1 MNNVRLSIP
10 THHSTQNFVFLFLEN
25 KFKLK
30 MSKPVL
36 VGLAL
41 GLIFM
46 SSFTGQC
53 YGQLEVGFYKGKCS
67 GKDVEA
73 IVGSVIATKI
83 KDDPMIVAALLRLQF
98 HDCFVRVLVLGHNA
112 RGYAIPLVEP
122 ASREDDKRPVRDK
135 WYQSQPR
142 GTVMGR
148 YVGLTPSTLI
158 VGSAPRVVSAR
169 GGFPVGRGTDK
180 HGSRQGNVPLTR
192 ASGTGGGSMSLP
204 LVELAS
210 REDNK
215 RAGCDAS
222 ILLDGSN
229 SEKTAPIN
237 LHLRGFDIIDAAKAA
252 VEAVCPGVVSCADI
266 IVMATR
272 DSVAKSK
279 GMRYDVQTGRRDG
292 FISLAQNTVDIPT
305 PNISVSDSI
314 KAFDKKGLG
323 FVDMVYL
330 LGAHTVGVA
339 HCSTFIDRLY
349 NFKNTGKPDP
359 SMNDELLTKL
369 RSTCPQNATVDN
381 IANLDQN
388 PRTSIIVD
396 NSYYYQILKH
406 RGVLQIDQELVYDL
420 RTVLVVLGATLELDF
435 NIRFPHAMVNLGK
448 VQVLTGTEG
457 EIRKSCPAVNNPTAM
472 AI

>member
-1 MNNVRLSIP
+1 
-10 THHSTQNFVFLFLEN
+10 
-25 KFKLK
+25 

-36 VGLAL
+36 LGLAL

-53 YGQLEVGFYKGKCS
+53 YGQLEVGFYKGKCG

-73 IVGSVIATKI
+73 IVSSVIATKI
-83 KDDPMIVAALLRLQF
+83 KDDPKIVAALLRLQF
-98 HDCFVRVLVLGHNA
+98 HDCFVR
-112 RGYAIPLVEP
+112 
-122 ASREDDKRPVRDK
+122 
-135 WYQSQPR
+135 
-142 GTVMGR
+142 
-148 YVGLTPSTLI
+148 
-158 VGSAPRVVSAR
+158 
-169 GGFPVGRGTDK
+169 
-180 HGSRQGNVPLTR
+180 
-192 ASGTGGGSMSLP
+192 
-204 LVELAS
+204 
-210 REDNK
+210 
-215 RAGCDAS
+215 GCDAS

-279 GMRYDVQTGRRDG
+279 GVRYDVQTGRRDG

-339 HCSTFIDRLY
+339 HCSAFIDRLY

>member
-1 MNNVRLSIP
+1 
-10 THHSTQNFVFLFLEN
+10 
-25 KFKLK
+25 
-30 MSKPVL
+30 
-36 VGLAL
+36 
-41 GLIFM
+41 
-46 SSFTGQC
+46 
-53 YGQLEVGFYKGKCS
+53 
-67 GKDVEA
+67 
-73 IVGSVIATKI
+73 
-83 KDDPMIVAALLRLQF
+83 MIVAALLRLQF
-98 HDCFVRVLVLGHNA
+98 HDCFVR
-112 RGYAIPLVEP
+112 
-122 ASREDDKRPVRDK
+122 
-135 WYQSQPR
+135 
-142 GTVMGR
+142 
-148 YVGLTPSTLI
+148 
-158 VGSAPRVVSAR
+158 
-169 GGFPVGRGTDK
+169 
-180 HGSRQGNVPLTR
+180 
-192 ASGTGGGSMSLP
+192 
-204 LVELAS
+204 
-210 REDNK
+210 
-215 RAGCDAS
+215 GCDAS

-237 LHLRGFDIIDAAKAA
+237 LHLRGFDIVDAAKAA

-279 GMRYDVQTGRRDG
+279 GVRYDVQTGRRDG

-369 RSTCPQNATVDN
+369 RSTCPRNATVDN

-406 RGVLQIDQELVYDL
+406 RGVLQIDQELVNDL